1 MRNFLTRGSASAHTW
16 APLYAVDALEPDE
29 RARFEDH
36 VVGCRSCQEELRRFG
51 ATTAALARAAATE
64 PPPQLRANVL
74 QAIHR
79 TEQAPQTAAVRV
91 AETPVAATSPQNTA
105 QRAARA
111 RNTGSARHG
120 EDTGT
125 TVERMRRR
133 YRRWLAATA
142 GAALVP
148 GALLGGWGATVQA
161 QNAHDEIQQ
170 REQQLLAA
178 PDVVTHQV
186 SVRGEK
192 ATLIASRKNNAALL
206 VSSGLPD
213 PGRSKEYQLWL
224 MRDGSPGAD
233 AHFTA
238 DQPRTWLTGDVAD
251 ADAVALTVE
260 PEGGSTAPTS
270 PVLDSVEV

>member
-170 REQQLLAA
+170 REQQLLAQQRIAVRVVSMPSTSAFDRQSVQYKQSVLPDGVPRIAVEMGVTDGWWKYGAAAVVGIDCFGESA
-178 PDVVTHQV
+178 PAGVLFKHFGFTAENVAAT
-186 SVRGEK
+186 VR
-192 ATLIASRKNNAALL
+192 AALQ
-206 VSSGLPD
+206 
-213 PGRSKEYQLWL
+213 RK
-224 MRDGSPGAD
+224 
-233 AHFTA
+233 H
-238 DQPRTWLTGDVAD
+238 
-251 ADAVALTVE
+251 
-260 PEGGSTAPTS
+260 
-270 PVLDSVEV
+270 